1 MLPAMNAL
9 LEKAVARIRE
19 LPEERQ
25 NELAEIM
32 LDFAA
37 ASQAW
42 TPTNDQLAEIEAAKL
57 EARKGEFAT
66 DEEMAE
72 TWRRFRR

>member
-1 MLPAMNAL
+1 MNAL

-25 NELAEIM
+25 SELAEIM
-32 LDFAA
+32 LDLAEDA
-37 ASQAW
+37 GSW
-42 TPTNDQLAEIEAAKL
+42 MLTDEQLAEVELAKQ
-57 EARKGEFAT
+57 EARRGEFAT

-72 TWRRFRR
+72 TWRRFRRP

>member
-1 MLPAMNAL
+1 MNAL

-19 LPEERQ
+19 LPEDRQ

-32 LDFAA
+32 LDLAENPGA
-37 ASQAW
+37 WW
-42 TPTNDQLAEIEAAKL
+42 TPSADQLAEIEIAKR
-57 EARKGEFAT
+57 EAREGEFAT

-72 TWRRFRR
+72 TWRRLRR

>member
-1 MLPAMNAL
+1 MNAL

-32 LDFAA
+32 LDLADHPD
-37 ASQAW
+37 AW
-42 TPTNDQLAEIEAAKL
+42 IPSGDQLAEIEAAKL
-57 EARKGEFAT
+57 QAREGKFAT

>member
-1 MLPAMNAL
+1 MSDL
-9 LEKAVARIRE
+9 LEKAVARIRA

-32 LDFAA
+32 LEMADNPD
-37 ASQAW
+37 SW
-42 TPTNDQLAEIEAAKL
+42 TPTAEQLAEIEAAKR
-57 EARKGEFAT
+57 EARDGKFAT

>member
-1 MLPAMNAL
+1 MNAL

-25 NELAEIM
+25 EELAEIM
-32 LDFAA
+32 LELADGPG
-37 ASQAW
+37 AW
-42 TPTNDQLAEIEAAKL
+42 TATVDQLAEIEAAKR
-57 EARKGEFAT
+57 EAREGRFAT

>member
-1 MLPAMNAL
+1 MSAL
-9 LEKAVARIRE
+9 LEKAVAKIRE

-32 LDFAA
+32 LEMAQDPD
-37 ASQAW
+37 AW
-42 TPTNDQLAEIEAAKL
+42 VATADQLAEIEAAKR
-57 EARKGEFAT
+57 EAREGKFAT

>member
-1 MLPAMNAL
+1 MNAL
-9 LEKAVARIRE
+9 LQKAVARIRE

-32 LDFAA
+32 LEMAENP
-37 ASQAW
+37 ASW
-42 TPTNDQLAEIEAAKL
+42 IPTADQLADIEAAKQ
-57 EARKGEFAT
+57 EAREGKFAT

>member
-1 MLPAMNAL
+1 MNAL

-32 LDFAA
+32 LEMADNPE
-37 ASQAW
+37 AW
-42 TPTNDQLAEIEAAKL
+42 VATADKLAEIETAKQ
-57 EARKGEFAT
+57 EAREGKFAT
-66 DEEMAE
+66 DDEMAE